1 MEFLK
6 GLLGLGTNQ
15 TSIAP
20 QQRQVQPHPA
30 QQAQSAPAP
39 APPHAENENRF
50 VAKALS
56 QPTAQAQPDQAP
68 VGQSIEQQIK
78 NLFIKLFQTAP
89 QNALNL
95 LMELM
100 GPFMEMMNGQPSAQP
115 AAQASPT
122 PQAGLA
128 PQPGQASTN
137 PDLMSLIEQL
147 GLGAGQAGPAPA
159 QTMPTGQ
166 ARPAEQDLEALL
178 RSICESATNTA
189 ETQNP
194 PFKLAPQATAQPSKT
209 AQTTLAA

>member
-1 MEFLK
+1 MNIIGSLSN
-6 GLLGLGTNQ
+6 LLGIGNNT
-15 TSIAP
+15 A
-20 QQRQVQPHPA
+20 QQAPA
-30 QQAQSAPAP
+30 QQAQSAPAQ
-39 APPHAENENRF
+39 AQPHAKNENHF

-68 VGQSIEQQIK
+68 VRQSIEQQIR
-78 NLFIKLFQTAP
+78 NLFSNLFQTAP

-128 PQPGQASTN
+128 PQPEQASTN
-137 PDLMSLIEQL
+137 LDLTSLLGQL
-147 GLGAGQAGPAPA
+147 AQAPA
-159 QTMPTGQ
+159 QTPTGQ
-166 ARPAEQDLEALL
+166 ARPAETNYDALLEEAL
-178 RSICESATNTA
+178 RSALYA
-189 ETQNP
+189 EQPAPAAAPTVQLDTQA
-194 PFKLAPQATAQPSKT
+194 KAKPSKT